1 MLQILER
8 NPRLHFDLQV
18 QHLIELIRDNKVT
31 DALGFA
37 RQALAPLGEG
47 NVSPTL
53 HPSDPLSWGGPSA
66 FKTPCSALVVIKTP
80 LWLYTSTHGRSC
92 RFSA

>member
-1 MLQILER
+1 MRQILER

-31 DALGFA
+31 EALGFA

-47 NVSPTL
+47 NVS
-53 HPSDPLSWGGPSA
+53 HIFQPSDPQSWVGPIA
-66 FKTPCSALVVIKTP
+66 PPRLLVSALVVIGDRAE
-80 LWLYTSTHGRSC
+80 LMRL
-92 RFSA
+92 A